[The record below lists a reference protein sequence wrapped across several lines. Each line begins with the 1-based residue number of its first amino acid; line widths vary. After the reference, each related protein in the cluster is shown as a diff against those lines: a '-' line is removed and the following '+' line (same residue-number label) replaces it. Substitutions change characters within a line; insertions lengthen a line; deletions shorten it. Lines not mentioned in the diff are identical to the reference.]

1 MTQSAPQN
9 DLITEDVSDVD
20 TAVPTASADP
30 EACAD
35 VGNSAGAEGGAEGG
49 DEGAEGAE
57 GAPKEVC
64 DPVAK
69 LEREGDIAA
78 DFLEELL
85 DIADLDGDIDLD
97 VEGDRAMVA
106 IVGDNL
112 ESLAGR
118 DGKVLDALQELTR
131 LAVFQETGERSRLIL
146 DVAEYRAGRRAQ
158 LTLQANGAI
167 DKVKAS
173 GEPIA
178 LEPMT
183 AFERKIVHDA
193 VAAAGLTSESDGA
206 DPGRHVVISS

>member
-1 MTQSAPQN
+1 MTQSAPHN
-9 DLITEDVSDVD
+9 DLAADDVADDATTPTVTST
-20 TAVPTASADP
+20 TAVAEHPD
-30 EACAD
+30 
-35 VGNSAGAEGGAEGG
+35 AGQPDGGA
-49 DEGAEGAE
+49 DAEGADGE
-57 GAPKEVC
+57 TKKVR

-97 VEGDRAMVA
+97 VDGDRAMVA

-131 LAVFQETGERSRLIL
+131 LAVYQETGERSRLIL
-146 DVAEYRAGRRAQ
+146 DVAGYRAKRREQ
-158 LTLQANGAI
+158 LTVLANGAI
-167 DKVKAS
+167 EKVKAS

>member
-9 DLITEDVSDVD
+9 DLTTEDATDIDPAPTNSST
-20 TAVPTASADP
+20 TAAAEQP
-30 EACAD
+30 EAGQPD
-35 VGNSAGAEGGAEGG
+35 TGSTEDGAEAE
-49 DEGAEGAE
+49 AKVAR
-57 GAPKEVC
+57 
-64 DPVAK
+64 DPLAK

-106 IVGDNL
+106 IVGENL

-131 LAVFQETGERSRLIL
+131 LAVYQETGERSRLIL
-146 DVAEYRAGRRAQ
+146 DVAEYRSKRREQ
-158 LTLQANGAI
+158 LTVLANSAI
-167 DKVKAS
+167 EKVKAT
-173 GEPIA
+173 GEPVA
-178 LEPMT
+178 LDPMT

>member
-9 DLITEDVSDVD
+9 DLATDDVADDATAPIVTST
-20 TAVPTASADP
+20 TAVAEHPP
-30 EACAD
+30 EAGQPD
-35 VGNSAGAEGGAEGG
+35 VGS
-49 DEGAEGAE
+49 DAEGADDE
-57 GAPKEVC
+57 TKKVR

-97 VEGDRAMVA
+97 VDGDRAMVA

-131 LAVFQETGERSRLIL
+131 LAVYQETGERSRLIL
-146 DVAEYRAGRRAQ
+146 DVAEYRAKRREQ
-158 LTLQANGAI
+158 LTVLANGAI
-167 DKVKAS
+167 EKVKAS
-173 GEPIA
+173 GESIA

>member
-1 MTQSAPQN
+1 MTQPAQQN
-9 DLITEDVSDVD
+9 DLITEDVPPVVTDVD
-20 TAVPTASADP
+20 SAVPTPSVDA
-30 EACAD
+30 EAT
-35 VGNSAGAEGGAEGG
+35 AGPDAEAET
-49 DEGAEGAE
+49 
-57 GAPKEVC
+57 KEVRN
-64 DPVAK
+64 PVAK

-131 LAVFQETGERSRLIL
+131 LAVYQETGERSRLIL
-146 DVAEYRAGRRAQ
+146 DVAEYRAKRRGQ
-158 LTLQANGAI
+158 LTTLANGAI
-167 DKVKAS
+167 DKVKTS
-173 GEPIA
+173 GEPVA

>member
-1 MTQSAPQN
+1 MTQPAPQN
-9 DLITEDVSDVD
+9 APIAEDVTDAD
-20 TAVPTASADP
+20 TAVPTAPTDP
-30 EACAD
+30 
-35 VGNSAGAEGGAEGG
+35 EGGASAVAEL
-49 DEGAEGAE
+49 DSGAEGAE
-57 GAPKEVC
+57 GETKKVR

-112 ESLAGR
+112 DSLAGR

-131 LAVFQETGERSRLIL
+131 LAVYQETGERSRLIL
-146 DVAEYRAGRRAQ
+146 DVAEYRAKRREQ
-158 LTLQANGAI
+158 LTVLANGAI
-167 DKVKAS
+167 EKVKVS

-193 VAAAGLTSESDGA
+193 VAAAGLTSESDGT

>member
-30 EACAD
+30 EAGAD
-35 VGNSAGAEGGAEGG
+35 VGNRASAGAEGG

-97 VEGDRAMVA
+97 VEGDRAMVS

>member
-1 MTQSAPQN
+1 MTQSPPQN
-9 DLITEDVSDVD
+9 DLATEDVTDVETTVTTVSSDLEPGTGIDPGESAGV
-20 TAVPTASADP
+20 AVGESADGEP
-30 EACAD
+30 EK
-35 VGNSAGAEGGAEGG
+35 VR
-49 DEGAEGAE
+49 
-57 GAPKEVC
+57 

-131 LAVFQETGERSRLIL
+131 LAVYQETGERSRLIL
-146 DVAEYRAGRRAQ
+146 DVAEYRAKRREQ
-158 LTLQANGAI
+158 LTVLANGAI

-173 GEPIA
+173 GAAVA

-183 AFERKIVHDA
+183 AFERKIVHDV

>member
-9 DLITEDVSDVD
+9 DLITEDDTNID
-20 TAVPTASADP
+20 TAVPIGSVDP
-30 EACAD
+30 EGAD
-35 VGNSAGAEGGAEGG
+35 DAGNGAEAGADGTDGET
-49 DEGAEGAE
+49 
-57 GAPKEVC
+57 KKVR

-131 LAVFQETGERSRLIL
+131 LAVYQETGERSRLIL
-146 DVAEYRAGRRAQ
+146 DVAEYRAKRREQ
-158 LTLQANGAI
+158 LTVLANGAI
-167 DKVKAS
+167 EKVKAS

>member
-1 MTQSAPQN
+1 MTQSAPPN
-9 DLITEDVSDVD
+9 DLVTDAAEEAVTTPAIAPSDTPAPEVD
-20 TAVPTASADP
+20 TDGGSDSDSA
-30 EACAD
+30 
-35 VGNSAGAEGGAEGG
+35 AGET
-49 DEGAEGAE
+49 
-57 GAPKEVC
+57 KKVR

-106 IVGDNL
+106 IVGENL

-131 LAVFQETGERSRLIL
+131 LAVYQETGERSRLIL
-146 DVAEYRAGRRAQ
+146 DVAEYRAKRRDQ
-158 LTLQANGAI
+158 LTVLANGAI
-167 DKVKAS
+167 EKVRVS
-173 GEPIA
+173 GESIA

-183 AFERKIVHDA
+183 AFERKIVHDV
-193 VAAAGLTSESDGA
+193 VAAAGLSSESDGA
-206 DPGRHVVISS
+206 DPGRHVVISA

>member
-1 MTQSAPQN
+1 MTQPAPQN
-9 DLITEDVSDVD
+9 DLIAEDVSPVVTDVD
-20 TAVPTASADP
+20 GDVPAASADAEP
-30 EACAD
+30 VGDQDAEA
-35 VGNSAGAEGGAEGG
+35 ET
-49 DEGAEGAE
+49 
-57 GAPKEVC
+57 KEVR

-131 LAVFQETGERSRLIL
+131 LAVYQETGERSRLIL
-146 DVAEYRAGRRAQ
+146 DVAEYRAKRRGE
-158 LTLQANGAI
+158 LTTLANGAI
-167 DKVKAS
+167 EKVKTS
-173 GEPIA
+173 GEPVA

>member
-30 EACAD
+30 EAGAD
-35 VGNSAGAEGGAEGG
+35 VGNRASAGAEGG
-49 DEGAEGAE
+49 DEGAE

-97 VEGDRAMVA
+97 VEGDRAMVS

>member
-1 MTQSAPQN
+1 MTQPGPQS
-9 DLITEDVSDVD
+9 DLITEDVTDVD
-20 TAVPTASADP
+20 TTAPTATADP
-30 EACAD
+30 ETGAD
-35 VGNSAGAEGGAEGG
+35 LAASSANAGTEGVDGTEGEAE
-49 DEGAEGAE
+49 
-57 GAPKEVC
+57 KVR

-131 LAVFQETGERSRLIL
+131 LAVYQETGERSRLIL
-146 DVAEYRAGRRAQ
+146 DVAEYRAKRREQ
-158 LTLQANGAI
+158 LTVLANSAI
-167 DKVKAS
+167 EKVKAS
-173 GEPIA
+173 GDPIA

>member
-9 DLITEDVSDVD
+9 DVITEDVTDADAVAPAAAPTQADVD
-20 TAVPTASADP
+20 AEHAPVTDATAED
-30 EACAD
+30 
-35 VGNSAGAEGGAEGG
+35 AEGET
-49 DEGAEGAE
+49 
-57 GAPKEVC
+57 KKTR

-112 ESLAGR
+112 HSLAGR

-131 LAVFQETGERSRLIL
+131 LAVYQETGERSRLIL
-146 DVAEYRAGRRAQ
+146 DVAEYRAKRREQ
-158 LTLQANGAI
+158 LTVLAQSAIEQA
-167 DKVKAS
+167 KTS
-173 GEPIA
+173 GESVA

>member
-1 MTQSAPQN
+1 MTQSAPQP
-9 DLITEDVSDVD
+9 DLITEDVTNDVSEVD
-20 TAVPTASADP
+20 TSVPAAPVDVPAD
-30 EACAD
+30 
-35 VGNSAGAEGGAEGG
+35 AGADDAEG
-49 DEGAEGAE
+49 ET
-57 GAPKEVC
+57 KKVR

-97 VEGDRAMVA
+97 VKGDRAMVA

-131 LAVFQETGERSRLIL
+131 LAVYQETGERSRLIL
-146 DVAEYRAGRRAQ
+146 DVAEYRAKRREQ
-158 LTLQANGAI
+158 LTELANVAI
-167 DKVKAS
+167 EQVKAS
-173 GEPIA
+173 SEPIA